1 MKTANIIQGLNRLA
15 DLRKQAQDKRYKLLA
30 ECCRL
35 EALIIGQP
43 HTAQT
48 FEDSM
53 KYLETCENDL
63 LEAKIHAYNQSL
75 HDQFEASRA
84 PVRELNPHND

>member
-1 MKTANIIQGLNRLA
+1 MKTENIIQGLNRLA
-15 DLRKQAQDKRYKLLA
+15 ELRKQSIDKRYALLA

-35 EALIIGQP
+35 EALILGQP
-43 HTAQT
+43 HTMQT

-63 LEAKIHAYNQSL
+63 LEAKIHAYNLSL
-75 HDQFEASRA
+75 SDQFEASAA